1 MSLHERP
8 APTEY
13 HEHYAGYIDLVDPGQ
28 KDILTHLKAQGMV
41 MLALMRSLGEADGAR
56 TYAEGKWTL
65 NDLTG
70 HLIDTERLFA
80 LRALWIAR
88 GEKTD
93 LPGIDQDAWVVA
105 SRHGKRPFAAL
116 RREQHVCRTDHIY
129 LLRSMPKDT
138 WTSTGSVRG
147 HAMSLRAIPWIICG
161 HERHHM
167 LKMKELY
174 GLPVPL

>member
-8 APTEY
+8 APNEY
-13 HEHYAGYIDLVDPGQ
+13 HEYYAGYVDLVDPGR
-28 KDILTHLKAQGMV
+28 KDILTYLKAQGMV
-41 MLALMRSLGEADGAR
+41 MLNLMRSLGEEHGAR

-88 GEKTD
+88 GETAD
-93 LPGIDQDAWVVA
+93 LPGIDQDEWVVT

-129 LLRSMPKDT
+129 LLRSLPKDS
-138 WTSTGSVRG
+138 WKNVGSIDG
-147 HAMSLRAIPWIICG
+147 NPMSLRAIPWIICG
-161 HERHHM
+161 HEKHHM